1 MPGGAPRG
9 GEAMLRWRVASDD
22 GGQPALFPHEDG
34 WQPGRG
40 ELAGLELLYVRA
52 RRAINP
58 VPERSRQPFRWT
70 VNPYRGC
77 SHACVYCFARPT
89 HEYLGLG
96 IGHDFDRRLVVKVN
110 VAERVRAELA
120 SPRWARESV
129 ALGTNTDPYQPLEKR
144 FRLTRGVLEALAD
157 ASNPFSVLTKS
168 PLILRDIDVLRKGAM
183 RAEVGAALSVGTLER
198 SVWRATEPRAPHP
211 RRRME
216 AVARLNDAGV
226 RCDVLIAPVLPGLS
240 DDEGSLRAV
249 VRAAVVAGATSIGAV
264 LLHLRPGVRQ
274 HYLGWLERR
283 HPELAAGYER
293 RYRRS
298 YAPADERG
306 DLARRIAQM
315 VHEER
320 RSGAPAAPRGTAA
333 PRQAGPPPGRQLRL
347 A

>member
-1 MPGGAPRG
+1 
-9 GEAMLRWRVASDD
+9 MLRWRGASDD

-52 RRAINP
+52 RRAINR
-58 VPERSRQPFRWT
+58 VPEGSRQPFRWT

-96 IGHDFDRRLVVKVN
+96 IGDDFDRRLVVKVN
-110 VAERVRAELA
+110 VAERVCAELA
-120 SPRWARESV
+120 SPRWAGESV

-144 FRLTRGVLEALAD
+144 FRLTRGVLQALAD
-157 ASNPFSVLTKS
+157 AANPFSVLTKS
-168 PLILRDIDVLRKGAM
+168 PLILRDIDLLHEAAT
-183 RAEVGAALSVGTLER
+183 RAEVDAALSVGTLDR
-198 SVWRATEPRAPHP
+198 SVWRATEPRAPDP
-211 RRRME
+211 RRRMD

-226 RCDVLIAPVLPGLS
+226 PCGVLIAPVLPGLS
-240 DDEGSLRAV
+240 DDDRGLGAV
-249 VRAAVVAGATSIGAV
+249 VRAAVAAGATSIGAV

-274 HYLGWLERR
+274 HYLDWLRR
-283 HPELAAGYER
+283 RDPELAAGYER

-298 YAPADERG
+298 YASPDERG
-306 DLARRIAQM
+306 DLSRRVAQM
-315 VHEER
+315 VREER
-320 RSGAPAAPRGTAA
+320 GSGAPTAPRGPAV
-333 PRQAGPPPGRQLRL
+333 PRQAGPPPQRQLTL